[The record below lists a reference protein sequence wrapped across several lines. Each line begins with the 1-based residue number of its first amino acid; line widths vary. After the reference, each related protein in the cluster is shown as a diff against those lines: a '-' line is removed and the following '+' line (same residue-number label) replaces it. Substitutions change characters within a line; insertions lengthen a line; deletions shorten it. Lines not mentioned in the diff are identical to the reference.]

1 MEEFKDIVLLNGKL
15 TREIKLMD
23 NQPEEMFVRA
33 KELRVSM
40 MRLL

>member
-15 TREIKLMD
+15 TREIKLTY
-23 NQPEEMFVRA
+23 NESEEMFVRA